1 MLLATSTS
9 AHVDGAPADHKCL
22 PPGVEHLSDE
32 SLAKELAACF
42 LVPNLKIRFFGDQ
55 HDQIGSGCVFLLAG

>member
-42 LVPNLKIRFFGDQ
+42 FLFLRFVGPELKLVLFHILFFERR
-55 HDQIGSGCVFLLAG
+55 SA